1 MRTAIMFA
9 ALLLLHAPTA
19 SAQAAQSAPN
29 HPTSHEKETSTIQ
42 PVPAHLVGDWKSTPD
57 RIALT
62 SAFDESVWGKNATS
76 VRMVDLRVLPT
87 GHATLTVT
95 RKVEN
100 AKGAAV
106 PGSTSIEHA
115 DLVIGAAKD
124 PVASRVEYE
133 TTVSKAERR
142 YPDSPGSTWNL
153 DGLRVTVST
162 LQGEENKSVE
172 IRFDTPEGR
181 GSFWDTLHRG
191 AAAARPATRPAKG

>member
-19 SAQAAQSAPN
+19 SAQTAQPAPTHPASHTKDAAP
-29 HPTSHEKETSTIQ
+29 PQ
-42 PVPAHLVGDWKSTPD
+42 PVPSHLVGTWKSAPD
-57 RIALT
+57 RLALT
-62 SAFDESVWGKNATS
+62 TAFDESVWGKNATS
-76 VRMVDLRVLPT
+76 VRLVDLNVLPT

-100 AKGAAV
+100 AKGVAV
-106 PGSTSIEHA
+106 AGSTSIEHA
-115 DLVIGAAKD
+115 ELVIGAAKD

-153 DGLRVTVST
+153 EGLRVTVST

-181 GSFWDTLHRG
+181 GSFWETLRRVT
-191 AAAARPATRPAKG
+191 AKRPAKR